1 MSKRTIAGVFFAS
14 LAALATSIVLFAI
27 GFLVAL
33 QKDVFIM
40 DGPDVVGVRS
50 GTNAWMVLTIGVLGL
65 LLVVAS
71 GLGGFASWLGAL
83 AATGGRPDKTWFVV
97 LLVVG
102 LLSIGFLATL
112 IYLVAGPPDDP
123 VPPVPTGVAEG
134 EVAPDL
140 ISR

>member
-50 GTNAWMVLTIGVLGL
+50 GTNAWLVLTIGVLGL

-71 GLGGFASWLGAL
+71 GLGGSPRGSAHWLRRGAAQTRPGSSCCSSSACSASGSW
-83 AATGGRPDKTWFVV
+83 R
-97 LLVVG
+97 
-102 LLSIGFLATL
+102 
-112 IYLVAGPPDDP
+112 
-123 VPPVPTGVAEG
+123 
-134 EVAPDL
+134 
-140 ISR
+140 R